1 MVPLKNTSSLH
12 FANSLIVCR
21 FSASLPK
28 RRNATTSKVDT
39 LFSCSILWK
48 AYFRQCSWHC
58 LKTLRVCLSQTSR
71 IVCRFSASLP
81 KRRNAT
87 VFENWHSLDCCILMN
102 HINRRFLYHII
113 RTGCWITNPYTYCC
127 KSAEFCFSSCAFEE
141 LLELIPHTDTDI
153 EFHTDRRYFSPSSF
167 GVFYYLFYSFWLIHL
182 KTEH

>member
-1 MVPLKNTSSLH
+1 MVPLKNTASLH

-21 FSASLPK
+21 SSASLPK

-39 LFSCSILWK
+39 LF
-48 AYFRQCSWHC
+48 
-58 LKTLRVCLSQTSR
+58 
-71 IVCRFSASLP
+71 
-81 KRRNAT
+81 N
-87 VFENWHSLDCCILMN
+87 CCILRN

-167 GVFYYLFYSFWLIHL
+167 GVFYYLFYCFWLIHL